1 MGTDTS
7 IIVFYPVQCSHT
19 AIGYGCDSQGSDT
32 TMFFVH
38 CRNLINILA
47 EISQSGK
54 QRHHVPYRDSKLTFL
69 LQESL
74 GGNAKLAMICA
85 VSPSQRYFLS
95 RTTICLILLSSY
107 CWLLGSLLDV
117 LFLFSCKSETLST
130 LRFAQRAKAIKNNVV
145 VNEETVEDVNALR
158 EQIRQLKV

>member
-1 MGTDTS
+1 MDQQLNVCFFLS
-7 IIVFYPVQCSHT
+7 RCNVT
-19 AIGYGCDSQGSDT
+19 AIEYGCE
-32 TMFFVH
+32 MRVLIYVLVH

-85 VSPSQRYFLS
+85 VSPSQRYHLS
-95 RTTICLILLSSY
+95 
-107 CWLLGSLLDV
+107 
-117 LFLFSCKSETLST
+117 
-130 LRFAQRAKAIKNNVV
+130 
-145 VNEETVEDVNALR
+145 
-158 EQIRQLKV
+158 